1 MIAASLGVGFFLSPI
16 EANAY
21 NLHTW
26 VVDWDK
32 SSYQEYS
39 QRKYNSVSNFAVSFN
54 EDLSMNIPE
63 QFKGKNVYLSFV
75 NDLSNSPKDQD
86 LLAKLLHDDV
96 TINNLIDDM
105 INASKDYK
113 GIEVD
118 FEGFWKNPALTKQ
131 YMIFTYRLYHQCLK
145 HNLKLRIV
153 LEPSFTT
160 QDYIKGPEYVVMCY
174 NLYGK
179 HSGPGAKA
187 TKKLIEPIVEK
198 MKMIPSQRGVAIA
211 TGGCIWEVNNT
222 RYLNE
227 EDCYKIIPKDKYMR
241 DGASYDLTY
250 EGKDTIIY
258 VADVETLNHQIE
270 LLHKLDMNN
279 IYLWRLGG
287 NVNLKKLNTK

>member
-1 MIAASLGVGFFLSPI
+1 MSNQFFKKMIATSIGIGFILSPI

-54 EDLSMNIPE
+54 EDLSMNIPK

-105 INASKDYK
+105 INVSKDYK

-153 LEPSFTT
+153 LEPSFTV

-179 HSGPGAKA
+179 HSTPGPKA
-187 TKKLIEPIVEK
+187 DYDFLDRLVMKSKILPKVSFAIANGGCVWSVSGGTKYLTYNEIQKLNPKDVFRDK
-198 MKMIPSQRGVAIA
+198 SDVLVGRVNDGVVYYADNTTMKKWKQYLNDKGYDVAI
-211 TGGCIWEVNNT
+211 
-222 RYLNE
+222 
-227 EDCYKIIPKDKYMR
+227 
-241 DGASYDLTY
+241 
-250 EGKDTIIY
+250 
-258 VADVETLNHQIE
+258 
-270 LLHKLDMNN
+270 
-279 IYLWRLGG
+279 WRLGG
-287 NVNLKKLNTK
+287 ND